1 MKRSIIAA
9 LAATAL
15 LCACGPRPETGC
27 MSPGELGRI
36 EKIARYDVDGRYGQS
51 QRRAI
56 LRFGMKRY
64 LPHRGAIRICV
75 TDDDEALALLR
86 VGDVLRPNAMTDMTP

>member
-15 LCACGPRPETGC
+15 LCACGPRPESGC
-27 MSPGELGRI
+27 MSPGETGRI
-36 EKIARYDVDGRYGQS
+36 ERIAKYDVDGRYGSS
-51 QRRAI
+51 QPRAI

-64 LPHRGAIRICV
+64 LAKRGAIRICV
-75 TDDDEALALLR
+75 TEDDEALALLR
-86 VGDVLRPNAMTDMTP
+86 IGDVLRPNGMMDVTP